1 MPRIRDWIDL
11 GKTTVTSVTSSDVTN
26 LYSQEWLETQRML
39 TAEHGHHIES
49 ASGPI
54 KRFIRMSSAIMY
66 GLTKRMAP
74 SRRIVFLASLVLFGL
89 SFAALLN
96 DTQSHNNNQ
105 VAVHLLSFLG
115 LVFLLALELIDK
127 IKYRDE
133 LVLARDL
140 QASLVPTHPPQPA
153 GFEIAA
159 FNHIAN
165 TVGGDI
171 YDFVA
176 LPDGRTAVLFGD
188 ASGHGMAAGLMM
200 AVAHAAFRTQLDVD
214 PSPLAIVSSLNR
226 ILCRTGTNRSFFAS
240 CYALIEPD
248 GHFFATVAGH
258 PQILLTDRVG
268 VVRDRIGNGSYPLG
282 IKASLDWEVLE
293 GHLEPGEMLVF
304 HSDGLTETRNPQESE
319 LGDEFVEAM
328 LTWHPGA
335 GAAQVVE
342 TIVSEWRTFSAGL
355 PAEDDVSIAV
365 IKRQ

>member
-11 GKTTVTSVTSSDVTN
+11 GKTTVSSLTSNDVTN
-26 LYSQEWLETQRML
+26 LYSQEWLETRRML
-39 TAEHGHHIES
+39 TAEHGDHIES

-54 KRFIRMSSAIMY
+54 KRFIRMASAIMY

-74 SRRIVFLASLVLFGL
+74 SRRIVFLAAVVLFGL
-89 SFAALLN
+89 TFAALLS
-96 DTQSHNNNQ
+96 DTESHDNGN
-105 VAVHLLSFLG
+105 VAFHLLSFLAI
-115 LVFLLALELIDK
+115 VFLLALELIDK

-140 QASLVPTHPPQPA
+140 QASLVPTHPPQPE

-171 YDFVA
+171 YDFVQ

-200 AVAHAAFRTQLDVD
+200 AVAHAAFRTQLDMD
-214 PSPLAIVSSLNR
+214 PAPLAIVSSLNR

-240 CYALIEPD
+240 CYALIETD
-248 GHFFATVAGH
+248 GRFLATVAGH
-258 PQILLTDRVG
+258 PQILLTDRHG
-268 VVRDRIGNGSYPLG
+268 VVRERIGNGSYPLG
-282 IKASLDWEVLE
+282 IKAALDWEVLE
-293 GHLEPGEMLVF
+293 GRLEPGEMLVF
-304 HSDGLTETRNPQESE
+304 HSDGLTETRTPQESE
-319 LGDEFVEAM
+319 LGDSFLEAM

-335 GAAQVVE
+335 RATQVVE
-342 TIVSEWRTFSAGL
+342 TIVTEWRSFSAGL

-365 IKRQ
+365 VKRQ